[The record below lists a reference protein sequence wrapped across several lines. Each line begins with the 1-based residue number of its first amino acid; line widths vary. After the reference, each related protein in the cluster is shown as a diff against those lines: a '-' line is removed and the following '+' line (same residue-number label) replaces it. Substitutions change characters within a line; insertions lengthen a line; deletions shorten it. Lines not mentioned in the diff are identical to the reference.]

1 MLNVSCLS
9 FGLKSSLE
17 TFIMRSL
24 VYDSLI
30 CFPLPHL
37 ETLYLGTVWVLYVL
51 LMLLWLWC
59 LYILPYIW
67 NILAWS
73 PSDSVTFWYSSFFFF
88 DEIFSRELLWGP
100 TANSCH
106 SLPCAG
112 WNSPQSRVSLYTLCC
127 VDVFDYCL
135 FEMEGSQWACC
146 CFSWRSLSPT

>member
-30 CFPLPHL
+30 FFPSPHL
-37 ETLYLGTVWVLYVL
+37 ETLYLGTIWVLYVL

-73 PSDSVTFWYSSFFFF
+73 SSDSVTFWYSSFFFF
-88 DEIFSRELLWGP
+88 DAIFSRELQWGP
-100 TANSCH
+100 TANSESQGAEATEAKWEVH
-106 SLPCAG
+106 RNHRHQVSRTSQGNASQGNGNDKTCAH
-112 WNSPQSRVSLYTLCC
+112 N
-127 VDVFDYCL
+127 
-135 FEMEGSQWACC
+135 
-146 CFSWRSLSPT
+146 